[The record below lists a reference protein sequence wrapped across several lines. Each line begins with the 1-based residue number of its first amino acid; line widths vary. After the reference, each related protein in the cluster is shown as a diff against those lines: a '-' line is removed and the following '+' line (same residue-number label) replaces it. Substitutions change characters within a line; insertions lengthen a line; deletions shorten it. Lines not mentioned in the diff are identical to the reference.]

1 VARFYCPWFHLE
13 RLAPGTREIRVT
25 LNANSH
31 EDLTVGGKIV
41 EATTKVVVKK
51 R

>member
-1 VARFYCPWFHLE
+1 
-13 RLAPGTREIRVT
+13 VT

-31 EDLTVGGKIV
+31 EDLTIKGKPIS
-41 EATTKVVVKK
+41 ATQDVRVPA